1 MKLVLAIFILFTT
14 LLIVSCSKGKFE
26 TKPRLEIK
34 SYSTKEVPLHG
45 QLVIHVNFFD
55 KEGDLGGG
63 DFFAAR
69 YRLNIRPLTGA
80 DAHLADTLDT
90 AHGYSVP
97 VFPPTDQ
104 GSIDLTFDHDSF
116 LKESVFENDTIFFR
130 IAVTDKAGHKSDT
143 VNTDPIVILK

>member
-1 MKLVLAIFILFTT
+1 MKLVLAILILSVSCLF
-14 LLIVSCSKGKFE
+14 VSCSKGKFE

-34 SYSTKEVPLHG
+34 SYNTKVVPLHG

-69 YRLNIRPLTGA
+69 YRLNIRPLTGS
-80 DAHLADTLDT
+80 DVNLADTLDA
-90 AHGYSVP
+90 AHGYTVP
-97 VFPPTDQ
+97 VFPATDQ

-116 LKESVFENDTIFFR
+116 LKESVFENDTIYFR

-143 VNTDPIVILK
+143 VSTDPIVILK